1 MEMRV
6 VIHVQQIWETVPEE
20 LKPTQQKQ
28 KKKKKLELTENLLF
42 NVICNDSRDKP

>member
-28 KKKKKLELTENLLF
+28 EKKKKARINRKSS
-42 NVICNDSRDKP
+42 I